1 MSYDMNF
8 RLTKFLKL
16 RKSSKVQKYPM
27 STLKNDKKIA
37 FDKLSSQ
44 ERQAIYNASPFFKK
58 NNEEAAAFL
67 KKHPIPK
74 EFIKQ

>member
-1 MSYDMNF
+1 MG
-8 RLTKFLKL
+8 TI
-16 RKSSKVQKYPM
+16 
-27 STLKNDKKIA
+27 KNEKKTP

-44 ERQAIYNASPFFKK
+44 ERQAVYNASPFFKK
-58 NNEEAAAFL
+58 KAEEAAAFL

>member
-1 MSYDMNF
+1 LYIE
-8 RLTKFLKL
+8 KIH
-16 RKSSKVQKYPM
+16 QM
-27 STLKNDKKIA
+27 STLKKDKKKS

-44 ERQAIYNASPFFKK
+44 ERQALYNASPFFKK
-58 NNEEAAAFL
+58 KNEEATAFL

>member
-1 MSYDMNF
+1 
-8 RLTKFLKL
+8 
-16 RKSSKVQKYPM
+16 M
-27 STLKNDKKIA
+27 STLKNDKKTS

-44 ERQAIYNASPFFKK
+44 ERQAIYNASPYFKK
-58 NNEEAAAFL
+58 KNEEAAAFL

>member
-1 MSYDMNF
+1 MKDTFEQLRPGLTNF
-8 RLTKFLKL
+8 L
-16 RKSSKVQKYPM
+16 SGPYPM

-58 NNEEAAAFL
+58 KNEEAAAFL

>member
-1 MSYDMNF
+1 MSA
-8 RLTKFLKL
+8 
-16 RKSSKVQKYPM
+16 
-27 STLKNDKKIA
+27 LKNEKKTS

-44 ERQAIYNASPFFKK
+44 ERQAKYSASPFFKK
-58 NNEEAAAFL
+58 KNEDAAAFL